1 MSLLT
6 RLLFRT
12 ITNHT
17 AVSRSLPFLAKRF
30 QSSSLH
36 PQTRPNYHGYTGDE
50 TANFTIPTAD
60 LHRFTEGPNTDVTIS
75 RADFLQIYDDM
86 FTIRTMEE
94 R

>member
-75 RADFLQIYDDM
+75 RADYLQIYDDM